1 MRLPVCAAVVQFEA
15 ALKGYG
21 FSRAVGIAFLL
32 RLYRLLKN
40 SGIGP
45 EREGH
50 EFHSCRK
57 SSRIN
62 GGFQPL
68 GEG

>member
-1 MRLPVCAAVVQFEA
+1 MQSV
-15 ALKGYG
+15 LKGHG
-21 FSRAVGIAFLL
+21 FSRAVSVVFPL
-32 RLYRLLKN
+32 RLYSLLKN
-40 SGIGP
+40 SVIGP

-57 SSRIN
+57 SNRIN

-68 GEG
+68 REG